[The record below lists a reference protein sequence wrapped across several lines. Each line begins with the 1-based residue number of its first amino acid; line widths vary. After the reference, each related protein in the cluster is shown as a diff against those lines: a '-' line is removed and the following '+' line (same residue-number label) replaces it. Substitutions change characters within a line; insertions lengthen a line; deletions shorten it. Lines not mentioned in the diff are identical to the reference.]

1 MKIPAMVIGF
11 ATGQN
16 LSFGFV
22 IVALLF
28 LAASKYVQGVQ
39 TRSAPKK
46 PLIRPSKLHF

>member
-16 LSFGFV
+16 LSLGFV

-28 LAASKYVQGVQ
+28 LADGKYVC
-39 TRSAPKK
+39 
-46 PLIRPSKLHF
+46 SKLQNFDDATLIQPCVD

>member
-28 LAASKYVQGVQ
+28 LAAGMYV
-39 TRSAPKK
+39 RSCRTSMM
-46 PLIRPSKLHF
+46 PL

>member
-22 IVALLF
+22 IVALLPVCN
-28 LAASKYVQGVQ
+28 YVVTKLQQ
-39 TRSAPKK
+39 NFDDAT
-46 PLIRPSKLHF
+46 LIQPCVD